1 MFTAEFFETAYYI
14 FDKYKSLFGNGV
26 VITLQLALTGTV
38 IGLLIGLIVGA
49 IKAIKVEPR
58 DSVIVKCFKRVVSF
72 LLACYIEFF
81 RGTPMMVQAIFIYYG
96 MKGVIGWDVTTAA
109 IAIISINTGAYMAE
123 IIRSGI
129 QSVDRGQVEGA
140 RSIGLSSMQTMFY
153 IVIPQAI
160 KNSFPSVI
168 NEFIVNIK
176 DSSVLSVIAVNDL
189 YFQGSAAA
197 GSVYKYSETFFVIAL
212 IYLCLTFTTSKIL
225 QLVERKMGQ
234 EVTTGI
240 TSATVPV
247 KKG

>member
-1 MFTAEFFETAYYI
+1 MFTPEFFETAYSI
-14 FDKYKSLFGNGV
+14 FDEYKGLFGNGV
-26 VITLQLALTGTV
+26 VITLQLALTGTI

-58 DSVIVKCFKRVVSF
+58 DSFLVKCIKRIVNF
-72 LLACYIEFF
+72 ILACYIEFF
-81 RGTPMMVQAIFIYYG
+81 RGTPMMVQAIFIYNG
-96 MKGVIGWDVTTAA
+96 FKKILGWNALTAS
-109 IAIISINTGAYMAE
+109 IVIISINTGAYMAE

-153 IVIPQAI
+153 IVIPQAV

-197 GSVYKYSETFFVIAL
+197 GSIYKYSETFFVIAI
-212 IYLCLTFTTSKIL
+212 IYFCLTFTTSKLL
-225 QLVERKMGQ
+225 QFVERRMGQ
-234 EVTTGI
+234 SVTTGI
-240 TSATVPV
+240 SSATVPV